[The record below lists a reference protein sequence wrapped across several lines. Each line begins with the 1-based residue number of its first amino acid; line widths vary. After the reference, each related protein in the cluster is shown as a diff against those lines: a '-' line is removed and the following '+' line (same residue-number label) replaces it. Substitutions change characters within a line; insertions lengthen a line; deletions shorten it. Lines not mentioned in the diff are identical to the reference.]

1 MPFTLAHPAAV
12 LPLRRFRYLQTAP
25 LIIGSLTPDLPYY
38 VPARYGHAVLH
49 ETHTFFG
56 SFAVDVPLGFAL
68 FAGMFL
74 LRRSLTALMS
84 ARARAV
90 CLQALQRFKDR
101 PWQWALAPLSI
112 LLGVWTHIA
121 WDSFTHSDGWMV
133 RRVAALSAP
142 ISFGWYTG
150 EVSHVLQYVSS
161 AVGLT
166 VLAIWYWRL
175 PAPALEPATA
185 RAVRWAGWRV
195 LLLVVAAAI
204 LIGGFQAVQSAVHA
218 QSIYRVLFLLLTRM
232 LAWFAVLY
240 LVAGTLVVLSRRAE
254 PQFQS

>member
-12 LPLRRFRYLQTAP
+12 VPLRRLRYLQTVP

-38 VPARYGHAVLH
+38 VPARYGHAVLP

-56 SFAVDVPLGFAL
+56 SFAVDVPVGFAL

-84 ARARAV
+84 ARARSL
-90 CLQALQRFKDR
+90 CLAALQRFIDR
-101 PWQWALAPLSI
+101 PWQWALAPFSV
-112 LLGVWTHIA
+112 LLGAWTHIA

-133 RRVAALSAP
+133 RRVPALSAP

-150 EVSHVLQYVSS
+150 ELCHVLQYVSS

-166 VLAIWYWRL
+166 VLAVWYWRL
-175 PAPALEPATA
+175 PTPAPEPIS
-185 RAVRWAGWRV
+185 AVRWSGWRV

-204 LIGGFQAVQSAVHA
+204 LIGGFQAVQSAVHV
-218 QSIYRVLFLLLTRM
+218 QSIYRVLYLLLTRT

-240 LVAGTLVVLSRRAE
+240 LAAGTLVMLSRRAE
-254 PQFQS
+254 PEFQS